1 MQLQTFKAS
10 TMAECLSQVKTSMGT
25 DALILHTRT
34 YQTKRWLGLRKREVV
49 EITAGKGV
57 KGAAR
62 PRPGQTTAQ
71 SKANPTS
78 SPIPG
83 TYGRN
88 GTPRPLNIS
97 TPTNGTPQPKSLL
110 ETPAGA
116 SAAMMNLTQE
126 VTTLKQMMKDLLVAT
141 RAKQAPQI
149 PEELFDLYESLTQ
162 AGVSRD
168 LATEIM
174 KSVQRQVRGEHY
186 GNADFMRERL
196 IEQIEKLV
204 PVAPPIIRSRKGSP
218 QVVALIGPTGVGK
231 TTTIAKMA
239 ANMKLRERYR
249 VGLITLD
256 TYRIAA
262 VDQLRRYAE
271 IIGAPLKVVGSAEE
285 LRDAVKAM
293 ADLEFILIDT
303 AGRSPKDK
311 NKLGELKKLLEAA
324 QPEHVHLVLSATSSQ
339 ESIELAAGQFG
350 DVRSDSVIFTK
361 LDEAAQLGS
370 LLNVLQRIKRPLAY
384 ITTGQ
389 DVPDDI
395 EPAAGKRLAQLLLG
409 DAL

>member
-1 MQLQTFKAS
+1 
-10 TMAECLSQVKTSMGT
+10 MAECLSQVKTSMGN

-34 YQTKRWLGLRKREVV
+34 YQTKHWLGLRKREVV
-49 EITAGKGV
+49 EITASKGV
-57 KGAAR
+57 KGASR
-62 PRPGQTTAQ
+62 QRPGQSGPSAKNGA
-71 SKANPTS
+71 SNG
-78 SPIPG
+78 PIPG
-83 TYGRN
+83 TYARN
-88 GTPRPLNIS
+88 GASRPAAS
-97 TPTNGTPQPKSLL
+97 QPAAQSTPQPKSLL

-126 VTTLKQMMKDLLVAT
+126 VTTLKQMMKDLLAVT
-141 RAKQAPQI
+141 RQKQAPNV
-149 PEELFDLYESLTQ
+149 PEELFEHFELMTT
-162 AGVSRD
+162 AGVVKD
-168 LATEIM
+168 LATDII
-174 KSVQRQVRGEHY
+174 KSLQRNVRGENY
-186 GNADFMRERL
+186 GQADFMREKL
-196 IEQIEKLV
+196 VEQIEKLV
-204 PVAPPIIRSRKGSP
+204 PIAGAPGRSRKNGP
-218 QVVALIGPTGVGK
+218 QIVALVGPTGVGK

-239 ANMKLRERYR
+239 ANRKLRDRQR

-262 VDQLRRYAE
+262 VDQLRRYAD

-285 LRDAVKAM
+285 LRDAVRNLSDM
-293 ADLEFILIDT
+293 ECVLVDT

-324 QPEHVHLVLSATSSQ
+324 QPDHVHLVLSATASQ

-361 LDEAAQLGS
+361 LDEAAQLGL

-395 EPAAGKRLAQLLLG
+395 EPAQGKRFAQLLLG
-409 DAL
+409 GEL

>member
-1 MQLQTFKAS
+1 
-10 TMAECLSQVKTSMGT
+10 MAECLSQVKTSMGT

-34 YQTKRWLGLRKREVV
+34 YQTKHWLGLRKREVV

-62 PRPGQTTAQ
+62 PRPGQSSAQ
-71 SKANPTS
+71 QRPIPTNG
-78 SPIPG
+78 PIPG

-88 GTPRPLNIS
+88 GSRPLNTTAQS
-97 TPTNGTPQPKSLL
+97 NGTPQPRSLL

-126 VTTLKQMMKDLLVAT
+126 VTTLKQMMKDLLAAT

-149 PEELFDLYESLTQ
+149 PEELLDLYESLTS
-162 AGVSRD
+162 AGVTKD
-168 LATEIM
+168 LATEIF
-174 KSVQRQVRGEHY
+174 KTLQRQVRGEHY
-186 GNADFMRERL
+186 ANAEYMRERL

-204 PVAPPIIRSRKGSP
+204 PVTPPVTRNRKGGP
-218 QVVALIGPTGVGK
+218 QVISLIGPTGVGK

-239 ANMKLRERYR
+239 ANMNLRERYR
-249 VGLITLD
+249 VGLIKID

-271 IIGAPLKVVGSAEE
+271 IIGAPLKVVGSADE
-285 LRDAVKAM
+285 LRDAIKALS
-293 ADLEFILIDT
+293 DQEFILIDT

-324 QPEHVHLVLSATSSQ
+324 QPEHVHLVLSATASR

-370 LLNVLQRIKRPLAY
+370 LLNVLQQIKRPLAY

-409 DAL
+409 DEL

>member
-1 MQLQTFKAS
+1 
-10 TMAECLSQVKTSMGT
+10 MAECLSQVKTSMGT